1 VEETMVDF
9 ASDNAVGASPLVIE
23 ALIATNRGAVTGY
36 GSDPYTARAKELLAD
51 VFEREVTCFFVS
63 TGTAA
68 NALALSALCPPWG
81 GIFCHHH
88 AHIAND
94 ECGAPEMLT
103 GGAKLVGI
111 DGPTAKISPD
121 AFRKTLLDF
130 PAGIVRQVQP
140 GALSLSQATE
150 CGTLYSCGEIEAL
163 SEIAHAA
170 GIPVHMDGARFAN
183 ALVSLGCSPAEMS
196 WKAGVDVLSF
206 GATKNGTFACEAVIF
221 FDSDWARTFAYRC
234 KRAGHTLSKGRLLG
248 AQMAAY
254 LENDHWLDLARI
266 ANAQACD
273 LARGLKD
280 IPGVRLAWDA
290 PTNQVFAILPRAADE
305 ALKRAGVRY
314 YDWGSRGLDPSQCPA
329 SDEVFVRLVTS
340 FATESGAVRSF
351 VSTVRE
357 AVSRHQVTPV
367 AAAILR

>member
-1 VEETMVDF
+1 MMDF
-9 ASDNAVGASPLVIE
+9 ASDNAVGASPLVME
-23 ALIATNRGAVTGY
+23 ALIAANHGAVTAY
-36 GSDPYTARAKELLAD
+36 GSDPCSARAKELLAD
-51 VFEREVTCFFVS
+51 VFEHEVACFFVS

-81 GIFCHHH
+81 AIFCHHH

-94 ECGAPEMLT
+94 ESGAPEMFT
-103 GGAKLVGI
+103 GGAKLVGV

-121 AFRKTLLDF
+121 AFRKTLMDF
-130 PAGIVRQVQP
+130 PAGVVRQVQP

-150 CGTLYSCGEIEAL
+150 CGTLYSCDEIAAL
-163 SEIAHAA
+163 SEIAHAG
-170 GIPVHMDGARFAN
+170 GIAVHMDGARFAN
-183 ALVSLGCSPAEMS
+183 ALVSLGCTPAEMS

-221 FDSDWARTFAYRC
+221 FDSEKARTFAYRC

-248 AQMAAY
+248 AQMMGY
-254 LENDHWLDLARI
+254 LKDDHWLDLARI
-266 ANAQACD
+266 ANAQTSD

-305 ALKRAGVRY
+305 ALRRAGVRY
-314 YDWGSRGLDPSQCPA
+314 YDWGSRGLDAGQFPA

-351 VSTVRE
+351 VGLVRE
-357 AVSRHQVTPV
+357 AVSRDHATPV
-367 AAAILR
+367 AAGIVR